1 MQTNTANFQINSI
14 KKQNTLFII
23 KVKIARIANLQTKKF
38 ISLNAFNLLIKF
50 LHDFD

>member
-23 KVKIARIANLQTKKF
+23 KVKIARIANFQTKF

>member
-23 KVKIARIANLQTKKF
+23 KVKIVRIANLQTKF
-38 ISLNAFNLLIKF
+38 ILLNAINF